1 MAFQASSQLGSFQ
14 MTTKKVKRVHMK
26 EILTLMGNYQKWK
39 FIEVLLPFHVKSYL
53 YNDVNIPPVKYPSIN
68 GRLCCWATFWRL
80 FQIIQ
85 GSCLAPDWLSIHL
98 EVVQKHSCAGSIC
111 NFLFVASQTHY
122 CASYP
127 NHNHMGPSA
136 VVEFSHWW
144 KHTNSGGAAT
154 FSVTMSF
161 PFAVMASMNQAL
173 SQHLSQIMGTDNG
186 QLLSKPSLEWGLFWN
201 FVVVFFLL
209 LLFQKRNICLDSVLV
224 HSYLIRLKVLL
235 VTKKKKRDK
244 YGIISV

>member
-1 MAFQASSQLGSFQ
+1 
-14 MTTKKVKRVHMK
+14 MK
-26 EILTLMGNYQKWK
+26 EILTLRGNYQKWK
-39 FIEVLLPFHVKSYL
+39 FIEVLLPFHVKNSL

-80 FQIIQ
+80 LQIIE

-136 VVEFSHWW
+136 VVEFSHWR
-144 KHTNSGGAAT
+144 KHTNSAGAAT
-154 FSVTMSF
+154 FSVTTWASRLLWWLPWIR
-161 PFAVMASMNQAL
+161 PFHSTCHRL
-173 SQHLSQIMGTDNG
+173 WGQIMDSCCPNLPWGG
-186 QLLSKPSLEWGLFWN
+186 GYLGILLF
-201 FVVVFFLL
+201 FVVVVVVSKEKH
-209 LLFQKRNICLDSVLV
+209 LFGFSFGSFISDQIESVACN
-224 HSYLIRLKVLL
+224 Y
-235 VTKKKKRDK
+235 KKKKDK
-244 YGIISV
+244 YGVISV